1 MATIDVAVASS
12 IFSSPPSSY
21 PKFPLLPNSIKLQ
34 ISTHNPIPSF
44 KSILWPLHLHSRKQ
58 QWSQLHCSVTETLTE
73 VQQED
78 EKEKTE
84 KPQKS
89 NNQRRKLFVL
99 NLPWSLTV
107 PDIKNLFGQYGIV
120 DDVEII
126 KTKDGKSR
134 GFAFVTM
141 STGEEA
147 QAAIEKLDSYELSGR
162 IIRVEFAK
170 RFKKPPGAPPPSTPP
185 QGETRYKLYVS
196 NLAWKVRS
204 TQLREFFSANY
215 NPVSARVVF
224 DNASG
229 RAAGYGFVSFDTK
242 EQAEAALSA
251 LDGKE
256 LMGRPI
262 RLKFSERVADG
273 SENKEETPT
282 QENPEES

>member
-1 MATIDVAVASS
+1 MAAIELAASS
-12 IFSSPPSSY
+12 IFSSPPSSSSY
-21 PKFPLLPNSIKLQ
+21 LKFPLFPNSIKLQ
-34 ISTHNPIPSF
+34 NYNHSLNLSL
-44 KSILWPLHLHSRKQ
+44 KSILYPLPLPSRKQ
-58 QWSQLHCSVTETLTE
+58 CTQLHCSAVEVTEPVT
-73 VQQED
+73 VQE
-78 EKEKTE
+78 EKTE
-84 KPQKS
+84 KPQK

-107 PDIKNLFGQYGIV
+107 ADIKNIFAECGIV

-141 STGEEA
+141 SSGEEA
-147 QAAIEKLDSYELSGR
+147 QAAIDKLDSYEVSGR

-185 QGETRYKLYVS
+185 QGEARHKLYVS

-204 TQLREFFSANY
+204 TQLREFFSANN
-215 NPVSARVVF
+215 NPISARVVF

-229 RAAGYGFVSFDTK
+229 RAAGYGFVTFDTK

-262 RLKFSERVADG
+262 RLKFSERDADG
-273 SENKEETPT
+273 SENKEEAPT
-282 QENPEES
+282 QENPEEP

>member
-1 MATIDVAVASS
+1 MAAIEVVASS
-12 IFSSPPSSY
+12 IFSSPPSY
-21 PKFPLLPNSIKLQ
+21 LKFPLLPNSSPSIKLHN
-34 ISTHNPIPSF
+34 STHTPNLSL
-44 KSILWPLHLHSRKQ
+44 KSIIYPLLPLRKQ
-58 QWSQLHCSVTETLTE
+58 QWSQLHCSTVEVTEPVT
-73 VQQED
+73 VQE
-78 EKEKTE
+78 EET
-84 KPQKS
+84 QKG
-89 NNQRRKLFVL
+89 NQRRKLFVL

-107 PDIKNLFGQYGIV
+107 PDIKTVFGEYGIV

-147 QAAIEKLDSYELSGR
+147 QAAIDKLDAYELSGR

-170 RFKKPPGAPPPSTPP
+170 RFKKPPGAPPPPTPP
-185 QGETRYKLYVS
+185 RGETRHKLYVS

-204 TQLREFFSANY
+204 TQLREFFSANH
-215 NPVSARVVF
+215 NPVSTRVVF

-229 RAAGYGFVSFDTK
+229 RAAGYGFISFDTK
-242 EQAEAALSA
+242 EEAEAALSA

-262 RLKFSERVADG
+262 RLKFSERDADG

-282 QENPEES
+282 QENPEEP

>member
-1 MATIDVAVASS
+1 MAAIELSPSS
-12 IFSSPPSSY
+12 IFSSPPPPSSY
-21 PKFPLLPNSIKLQ
+21 LKKFPSLPNSIKLQ
-34 ISTHNPIPSF
+34 NSTHSCTISL
-44 KSILWPLHLHSRKQ
+44 KSIIYPLNVPSRKQ
-58 QWSQLHCSVTETLTE
+58 QLHCSTVEVTEPVT

-78 EKEKTE
+78 EKEK
-84 KPQKS
+84 PQK

-99 NLPWSLTV
+99 NLPWSFTV
-107 PDIKNLFGQYGIV
+107 PDIKNLFAQYGIV

-126 KTKDGKSR
+126 KTKEGKSR

-141 STGEEA
+141 SSGEEA
-147 QAAIEKLDSYELSGR
+147 QAAIDKLDAYELSGR

-170 RFKKPPGAPPPSTPP
+170 RFKKPPGTPPPTPA
-185 QGETRYKLYVS
+185 QGETRHKLYVS

-204 TQLREFFSANY
+204 TQLREFFSADY

-242 EQAEAALSA
+242 EQAEAAISA

-262 RLKFSERVADG
+262 RLKFSERDADG

-282 QENPEES
+282 QENSEEP

>member
-1 MATIDVAVASS
+1 MATIEAVASS
-12 IFSSPPSSY
+12 IFSSPPTSY
-21 PKFPLLPNSIKLQ
+21 KFPLLPNSSVRLQ
-34 ISTHNPIPSF
+34 NSTHTPTLSL
-44 KSILWPLHLHSRKQ
+44 KSILCPHPIPSRKQ
-58 QWSQLHCSVTETLTE
+58 QWSQLHCSTVEVTEE
-73 VQQED
+73 VTVQE
-78 EKEKTE
+78 EKT
-84 KPQKS
+84 QKS
-89 NNQRRKLFVL
+89 NERRKLFVL

-107 PDIKNLFGQYGIV
+107 PDIKTLFGEYGIV

-147 QAAIEKLDSYELSGR
+147 QAAIDKLDSYELSGR

-170 RFKKPPGAPPPSTPP
+170 RFKKPPGAPPTTTPP
-185 QGETRYKLYVS
+185 RGETRHKLYVS

-204 TQLREFFSANY
+204 TQLREFFSANH
-215 NPVSARVVF
+215 NPVSTRVIF

-242 EQAEAALSA
+242 EEAEAALSA

-262 RLKFSERVADG
+262 RLKFSERDADG

-282 QENPEES
+282 QENPEEP

>member
-1 MATIDVAVASS
+1 MAAIELAASS
-12 IFSSPPSSY
+12 IFSSPPPPFSSY
-21 PKFPLLPNSIKLQ
+21 LKFPLFPNSIKLQ
-34 ISTHNPIPSF
+34 NYNHSLNLSL
-44 KSILWPLHLHSRKQ
+44 KSILPLLSRKQ
-58 QWSQLHCSVTETLTE
+58 CSQLHCSAVEVTEPVT

-78 EKEKTE
+78 EEE
-84 KPQKS
+84 KPQK

-107 PDIKNLFGQYGIV
+107 PDIKNIFAECGIV

-141 STGEEA
+141 SSGEEA
-147 QAAIEKLDSYELSGR
+147 QAAIDKLDSYELSGR

-185 QGETRYKLYVS
+185 QGETRHKLYVS

-215 NPVSARVVF
+215 NPISARVIF

-229 RAAGYGFVSFDTK
+229 RAAGYGFVTFDTK
-242 EQAEAALSA
+242 EQAEAAVSA

-262 RLKFSERVADG
+262 RLKFSERDADG
-273 SENKEETPT
+273 SEKKEEAPT
-282 QENPEES
+282 QENPEEP

>member
-1 MATIDVAVASS
+1 MAAIELAASS
-12 IFSSPPSSY
+12 IFSSPPPSSSSY
-21 PKFPLLPNSIKLQ
+21 LKFPLFPNSIKLQ
-34 ISTHNPIPSF
+34 NSNHSLNLSL
-44 KSILWPLHLHSRKQ
+44 KSILPLLSRKQ
-58 QWSQLHCSVTETLTE
+58 CSQLHCSAVEVTEPVT
-73 VQQED
+73 VQE
-78 EKEKTE
+78 EEKTE
-84 KPQKS
+84 KPQK
-89 NNQRRKLFVL
+89 NNLRRKLFVL

-107 PDIKNLFGQYGIV
+107 PDIKNIFAECGIV

-126 KTKDGKSR
+126 KTEDGKSR

-141 STGEEA
+141 SSGEEA
-147 QAAIEKLDSYELSGR
+147 QAAIDKLDSYEVLGR

-185 QGETRYKLYVS
+185 QGEARHKLYVS

-215 NPVSARVVF
+215 NPISARVIF

-242 EQAEAALSA
+242 EQAEAAVSA

-262 RLKFSERVADG
+262 RLKFSERDADG
-273 SENKEETPT
+273 SENKEEAPT
-282 QENPEES
+282 QENPEEP

>member
-1 MATIDVAVASS
+1 MAAIELAASS
-12 IFSSPPSSY
+12 IFSSPPPSSSY
-21 PKFPLLPNSIKLQ
+21 LKFPLFPNSIKLQ
-34 ISTHNPIPSF
+34 NSNHSLNLSL
-44 KSILWPLHLHSRKQ
+44 KSILPLLSRKQ
-58 QWSQLHCSVTETLTE
+58 CSQLHCSAVEVTEPVT
-73 VQQED
+73 VQE
-78 EKEKTE
+78 EEKTE
-84 KPQKS
+84 KPQK
-89 NNQRRKLFVL
+89 NNLRRKLFVL

-107 PDIKNLFGQYGIV
+107 PDIKNIFAECGIV

-126 KTKDGKSR
+126 KTEDGKSR

-141 STGEEA
+141 SSGEEA
-147 QAAIEKLDSYELSGR
+147 QAAIDKLDSYEVLGR

-185 QGETRYKLYVS
+185 QGEARHKLYVS

-215 NPVSARVVF
+215 NPISARVIF

-242 EQAEAALSA
+242 EQAEAAVSA

-262 RLKFSERVADG
+262 RLKFSERDADG
-273 SENKEETPT
+273 SENKEEALS
-282 QENPEES
+282 QENPEEP

>member
-1 MATIDVAVASS
+1 MAAIELSPSS
-12 IFSSPPSSY
+12 IFSSPPPPSSY
-21 PKFPLLPNSIKLQ
+21 LKKFPSLPNSIKLQ
-34 ISTHNPIPSF
+34 NSTHSCTISL
-44 KSILWPLHLHSRKQ
+44 KSIIYPLNVPSRKQ
-58 QWSQLHCSVTETLTE
+58 QLHCSTVEVTEPVTVL
-73 VQQED
+73 QED
-78 EKEKTE
+78 EKEK
-84 KPQKS
+84 PQK

-99 NLPWSLTV
+99 NLPWSFTV
-107 PDIKNLFGQYGIV
+107 PDIKNLFAQYGIV

-126 KTKDGKSR
+126 KTKEGKSR

-141 STGEEA
+141 SSGEEA
-147 QAAIEKLDSYELSGR
+147 QAAIDKLDAYELSGR

-170 RFKKPPGAPPPSTPP
+170 RFKKPPGTPPPTPP
-185 QGETRYKLYVS
+185 QGETRHKLYVS

-204 TQLREFFSANY
+204 TQLREFFSADY

-242 EQAEAALSA
+242 EQAEAAISA

-262 RLKFSERVADG
+262 RLKFSERDADG

-282 QENPEES
+282 QENSEEP